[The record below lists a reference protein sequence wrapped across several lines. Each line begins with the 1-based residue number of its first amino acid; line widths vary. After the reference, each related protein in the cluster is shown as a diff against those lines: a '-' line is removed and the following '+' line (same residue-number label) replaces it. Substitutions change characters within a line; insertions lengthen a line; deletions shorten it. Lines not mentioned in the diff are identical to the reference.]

1 MKTAPERGRSDNVVV
16 DEGRIGERRSSSA
29 LSLKISNWDFE
40 GYPTGRG
47 VKKRV
52 FRKIP
57 GDIGQTAIR

>member
-40 GYPTGRG
+40 G
-47 VKKRV
+47 
-52 FRKIP
+52 
-57 GDIGQTAIR
+57 